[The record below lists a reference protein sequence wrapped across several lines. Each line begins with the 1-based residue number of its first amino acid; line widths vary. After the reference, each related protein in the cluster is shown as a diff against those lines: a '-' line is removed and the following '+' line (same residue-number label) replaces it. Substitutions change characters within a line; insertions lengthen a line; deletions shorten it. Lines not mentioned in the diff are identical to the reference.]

1 MLILLSIVI
10 LLISF
15 VIAIV
20 SMIREQREIENRQLQ
35 PDDLG
40 ASSSTQS
47 TPPTEREEKPQARG
61 IDVLKSRIE
70 QLAQEELEQQKEQP
84 APDLTGQ
91 ITKPR
96 EKQMLTEAQEGYRP
110 AAGQR
115 VIEPKVVPEPGVGEI
130 FGADG
135 RFPVGTS
142 GTISVADLVKKRQ
155 DQRPR

>member
-84 APDLTGQ
+84 APVTYQ
-91 ITKPR
+91 ITLPR

>member
-1 MLILLSIVI
+1 MLILLGVVI

-15 VIAIV
+15 VIALV

-40 ASSSTQS
+40 ASNSAQS
-47 TPPTEREEKPQARG
+47 TPNGAREAKPQARG

-91 ITKPR
+91 ITLPR
-96 EKQMLTEAQEGYRP
+96 EKQMLIEAQEGYRP

-115 VIEPKVVPEPGVGEI
+115 VIEPKVVSESGVGKI

-135 RFPVGTS
+135 RFPVGRS
-142 GTISVADLVKKRQ
+142 GTITVADLVKKRQ
-155 DQRPR
+155 EERPR